1 MFHEESLGA
10 HRQLFV
16 LGRIEVVDLAA
27 AKWVAVE
34 QIHVYQHRQSVAVSL
49 YAGEFLAGVAEF
61 QSPCLEHFRGYE
73 VGSAHNVGRIFAG
86 HNKAVA
92 VNHSGTSAFRVDEH
106 VLVRQVGVGQA
117 GGVKPA
123 DGAGYLQAHVIVSEP
138 RAFLG
143 RFQEFVAQFGRGE
156 PFAFLLLAFEHSV
169 AEEKMFLVSGA
180 HYA

>member
-1 MFHEESLGA
+1 MLHEESFGT

-16 LGRIEVVDLAA
+16 FGRIEVVDLAS

-34 QIHVYQHRQSVAVSL
+34 QIHVYEHRQCMAVGL

-61 QSPCLEHFRGYE
+61 QSPCLKHFGSYE

-92 VNHSGTSAFRVDEH
+92 VNDGGTPAFRVDEH
-106 VLVRQVGVGQA
+106 VLVREVGVGQT
-117 GGVKPA
+117 GGVKSA
-123 DGAGYLQAHVIVSEP
+123 DGACYLQAHVIVGEP

-156 PFAFLLLAFEHSV
+156 PFAFLLLAFEHPV